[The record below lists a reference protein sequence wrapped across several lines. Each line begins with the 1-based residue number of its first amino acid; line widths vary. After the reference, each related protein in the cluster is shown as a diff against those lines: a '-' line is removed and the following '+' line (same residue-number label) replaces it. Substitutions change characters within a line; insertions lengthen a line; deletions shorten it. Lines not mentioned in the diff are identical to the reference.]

1 MPSAPKWTTGWF
13 GTLLGLPKF
22 RRFLA
27 PLADSPKPLFEA
39 AADLLDLEI
48 SQSGQEHLEGVD
60 LSKGCIMVANHPSG
74 LVDTFA
80 SGLWIT
86 RTTQQPAR
94 FLGNQIIGTLIPQA
108 VPYMISVNNMG
119 RRSPERSA
127 FNRQALGQAEAFLR
141 EGGLLGVAP
150 AGEVSS
156 WRFSSP
162 EGIFRWTD
170 HPWNPSFVSLAKA
183 AGVPIVPVHV
193 SGSNRWR
200 YRFLRLFGRVV
211 GRMMNFRE
219 FLASSGKHVH
229 IRVGEPLLATEIQGM
244 SDTEVLRETRRR
256 LYSD

>member
-119 RRSPERSA
+119 SWPSRGLLEGRWFAWCCTRGRGVLLAVLLTRRHFQVDRPPMEPE
-127 FNRQALGQAEAFLR
+127 FCFLGQSRWRSHCACACER
-141 EGGLLGVAP
+141 IQSVALP
-150 AGEVSS
+150 VSS
-156 WRFSSP
+156 VVRTGGRAHDEFP
-162 EGIFRWTD
+162 G
-170 HPWNPSFVSLAKA
+170 
-183 AGVPIVPVHV
+183 V
-193 SGSNRWR
+193 SGQ
-200 YRFLRLFGRVV
+200 LRKARSYSCGGAPIGDRDSRDV
-211 GRMMNFRE
+211 G
-219 FLASSGKHVH
+219 H
-229 IRVGEPLLATEIQGM
+229 
-244 SDTEVLRETRRR
+244 
-256 LYSD
+256 